1 MHVLVTGGA
10 GFIGSHFVDHLLEN
24 TPHHVTTLDTLTY
37 AGRKANLD
45 DALDHPRHR
54 FVKGDVRDNTLVNAQ
69 LETADVVVNFAA
81 ETHVDRSI
89 ESTERFV
96 STNVQGT
103 ETLLRS
109 TLETDLEWFVQ
120 VSTDEVYGETV
131 KGSFS
136 EADSLAP
143 RNPYA
148 ATKASADLLAQS
160 YHETHGSPVVIV
172 RPSNNYGPRQ
182 HEEKLIPKFITRAMA
197 VESLPVYG
205 DGEHVREWTYVKDTC
220 RAIETVIASGTAG
233 EVYNVGSGVER
244 RNIDLTRTIVD
255 EVGGS
260 RDRIEFV
267 EDRPGHDRRYALD
280 TTKIESLGWSPAW
293 TFEEGLRETID
304 YYE

>member
-10 GFIGSHFVDHLLEN
+10 GFIGSHFVDYLLEN

>member
-1 MHVLVTGGA
+1 VHVLVTGGA

-54 FVKGDVRDNTLVNAQ
+54 FVEGDVRDSTLVDAQ
-69 LETADVVVNFAA
+69 LETVDVVVNFAA

-103 ETLLRS
+103 ETLLRGA
-109 TLETDLEWFVQ
+109 LETDLERFVQ

-131 KGSFS
+131 NGSFS
-136 EADSLAP
+136 EADPLAP

-148 ATKASADLLAQS
+148 ATKASADLLAES
-160 YHETHGSPVVIV
+160 YHETHGSPVVVV

-220 RAIETVIASGTAG
+220 RAIETILASGTAG
-233 EVYNVGSGVER
+233 EVYNVGSGIER
-244 RNIDLTRTIVD
+244 RNIDLTRTLVD
-255 EVGGS
+255 EVGAS
-260 RDRIEFV
+260 HDQIEFV
-267 EDRPGHDRRYALD
+267 KDRPGHDRRYALD

>member
-1 MHVLVTGGA
+1 MHVLVAGGA

-24 TPHHVTTLDTLTY
+24 TPHRVTTLDALTY

-45 DALDHPRHR
+45 DALEHPRHR
-54 FVKGDVRDNTLVNAQ
+54 FVEGDVRDDTLVNAQ
-69 LETADVVVNFAA
+69 LETADVVVNCAA

-109 TLETDLEWFVQ
+109 SLETDLERFVQ

-131 KGSFS
+131 EGSFS
-136 EADSLAP
+136 EADPLAP

-220 RAIETVIASGTAG
+220 RAIETVIANGTAG
-233 EVYNVGSGVER
+233 GVYNVGSGVEH

>member
-1 MHVLVTGGA
+1 MHVLVAGGA

-24 TPHHVTTLDTLTY
+24 TPHRVTTLDALTY

-45 DALDHPRHR
+45 DALEHPRHR
-54 FVKGDVRDNTLVNAQ
+54 FVEGDVRDDTLVNAQ
-69 LETADVVVNFAA
+69 LETADVVVNCAA

-109 TLETDLEWFVQ
+109 SLETDLERFVQ

-131 KGSFS
+131 EGSFS
-136 EADSLAP
+136 EADPLAP

-220 RAIETVIASGTAG
+220 RAIETVIANGTAG
-233 EVYNVGSGVER
+233 EVYNVGSGVEH

>member
-1 MHVLVTGGA
+1 MHVLVAGGA

-24 TPHHVTTLDTLTY
+24 TPHRVTTLDALTY

-45 DALDHPRHR
+45 DALEHPRHR
-54 FVKGDVRDNTLVNAQ
+54 FVEGDVRDDTLVNAQ

-220 RAIETVIASGTAG
+220 RAIETVIANGTAG
-233 EVYNVGSGVER
+233 GVYNVGSGVEH